1 MTTLPATPAEIR
13 ATLAD
18 LAIASGLLLAFGD
31 ISTIHQGDAARAS
44 KAIDDLVDGLLRI
57 ESNDAQAA
65 RVGRALI
72 GGGSPW
78 L

>member
-31 ISTIHQGDAARAS
+31 LSGIHQGDAQRAS
-44 KAIDDLVDGLLRI
+44 LAIDNFVEGLLRI
-57 ESNDAQAA
+57 ESNETQAA
-65 RVGRALI
+65 RVGRALV